1 MSFLFGKKSKE
12 GKEGKGQNAPPQRL
26 TEAPSAAGSGTSIP
40 TVNGARVKERG
51 AGVISP
57 PPEQSSVNASVNS
70 IDDANVP
77 SPEHVQGQRGRVDS
91 DLSVRCC

>member
-12 GKEGKGQNAPPQRL
+12 GKAPNAPSQRS
-26 TEAPSAAGSGTSIP
+26 TDTPSVAGSGNSIP
-40 TVNGARVKERG
+40 TVNGVRAKERG

-57 PPEQSSVNASVNS
+57 PPGQGSVNASVNS

-91 DLSVRCC
+91 DLSVRFRFH